1 MDFIGDPFRP
11 LQPYFLAAAFALARM
26 LAMMIVFPVFDR
38 LGVTGFIRNSIALV
52 ISIPLIPMIAAH
64 LEGEQLS
71 FGLIVALILKEVIV
85 GLIVGLV
92 LAVPLYAAEA
102 AGDILDLQ
110 RGSSS
115 ASLSD
120 PLGSIQSNITATLL
134 ALIVIALYFAS
145 GCFDLTLRAIYDS
158 YGIWPVRRFLP
169 LLSREAGGLLL
180 SLLDTIVSTG
190 LMLVGP
196 VVVCLLLVDLLFAL
210 IARAAPSLQP
220 FYLAMT
226 VKNLVFSLVLVLYGA
241 FLIGYMKNGLVVFL
255 DVKPQL
261 EAIAP
266 H

>member
-64 LEGEQLS
+64 LGSEQLS
-71 FGLIVALILKEVIV
+71 LGLIAALLLKEVIV
-85 GLIVGLV
+85 GLVVGVV
-92 LAVPLYAAEA
+92 LAVPLYAAEV

-120 PLGSIQSNITATLL
+120 PLGSTQSNITGTLL

-180 SLLDTIVSTG
+180 SLLDTVVATG
-190 LMLVGP
+190 VMLVGP
-196 VVVCLLLVDLLFAL
+196 IVVCLLLVDLLFAL

-220 FYLAMT
+220 FYLSMT

-241 FLIGYMKNGLVVFL
+241 FLVGYMKNGLVVFL
-255 DVKPQL
+255 DAKPQL

>member
-26 LAMMIVFPVFDR
+26 LAMMTVFPVFDR

-64 LEGEQLS
+64 LGSEQLS
-71 FGLIVALILKEVIV
+71 LGLIAALLLKEVIV
-85 GLIVGLV
+85 GLVVGVV
-92 LAVPLYAAEA
+92 LAVPLYAAEV
-102 AGDILDLQ
+102 AGDVLDLQ

-120 PLGSIQSNITATLL
+120 PLGSTQSNITGTLL

-158 YGIWPVRRFLP
+158 YGIWPVRRLLP

-180 SLLDTIVSTG
+180 SLLDTVVSTG

-220 FYLAMT
+220 FYLSMT

-241 FLIGYMKNGLVVFL
+241 FLVGYMKNGLVVFL

>member
-1 MDFIGDPFRP
+1 MDLTGDPIAS
-11 LQPYFLAAAFALARM
+11 LQPYILAAAFALARM

-38 LGVTGFIRNSIALV
+38 LGVTGLIRNSIALV
-52 ISIPLIPMIAAH
+52 LSIPFIPMIVAH
-64 LEGEQLS
+64 LGSEKLS
-71 FGLIVALILKEVIV
+71 LGLMVALLMKEVIV
-85 GLIVGLV
+85 GLVVGVV
-92 LAVPLYAAEA
+92 LAVPLYAAEV
-102 AGDILDLQ
+102 AGDVLDLQ

-120 PLGSIQSNITATLL
+120 PLGSIQANITGTLL
-134 ALIVIALYFAS
+134 ALVIIALYFAS
-145 GCFDLTLRAIYDS
+145 GCFDLTLRAVYDS

-196 VVVCLLLVDLLFAL
+196 IVVCLLLVDLLFAL

-220 FYLAMT
+220 FYLSMT

-241 FLIGYMKNGLVVFL
+241 FLVGYMKNGLVVFL
-255 DVKPQL
+255 DAKPQL

>member
-1 MDFIGDPFRP
+1 MDFIGDPLHA
-11 LQPYFLAAAFALARM
+11 LQPYIIATALALARM
-26 LAMMIVFPVFDR
+26 LSMMLIFPVFDR
-38 LGVTGFIRNSIALV
+38 LGVTGLIRNSVAIVL
-52 ISIPLIPMIAAH
+52 SIPFIPMIVAH
-64 LEGEQLS
+64 LGSEKLS
-71 FGLIVALILKEVIV
+71 LVLMVALLLKEVIV
-85 GLIVGLV
+85 GLVVGAV
-92 LAVPLYAAEA
+92 LSVPLYAAEV

-115 ASLSD
+115 ASISD
-120 PLGSIQSNITATLL
+120 PLGSIQANLTGTLL
-134 ALIVIALYFAS
+134 ALIVIAVYFAS

-169 LLSREAGGLLL
+169 LFSREAAGLLL

-196 VVVCLLLVDLLFAL
+196 VVVSLLLVDLLFAL

-220 FYLAMT
+220 FYLSMT
-226 VKNLVFSLVLVLYGA
+226 VKNLVFSLVLVLYGV
-241 FLIGYMKNGLVVFL
+241 FLVGYMKNGLVVFL

>member
-1 MDFIGDPFRP
+1 MDLIGDPFKP

-26 LAMMIVFPVFDR
+26 LAMMVVFPVFDR

-52 ISIPLIPMIAAH
+52 ISIPIIPMIVAH
-64 LEGEQLS
+64 LGNEQLS
-71 FGLIVALILKEVIV
+71 LGLIAALLLKEVIV
-85 GLIVGLV
+85 GLVVGVV
-92 LAVPLYAAEA
+92 LAVPLYAAEV
-102 AGDILDLQ
+102 AGDVLDLQ

-120 PLGSIQSNITATLL
+120 PLGTTQANITGTLL

-158 YGIWPVRRFLP
+158 YGIWPVRRILP

-180 SLLDTIVSTG
+180 SLLDTVVATG
-190 LMLVGP
+190 VMLVGP
-196 VVVCLLLVDLLFAL
+196 IVVCLLLVDLLFAL

-220 FYLAMT
+220 FYLSMT

-241 FLIGYMKNGLVVFL
+241 FLVGYMKNGLVVFL

>member
-1 MDFIGDPFRP
+1 MDLIGDPFKP
-11 LQPYFLAAAFALARM
+11 LQPYFIAAAFALARM

-38 LGVTGFIRNSIALV
+38 LGVTGFIRNSIAVV
-52 ISIPLIPMIAAH
+52 ISIPIIPMIVAH
-64 LEGEQLS
+64 LGSEQLS
-71 FGLIVALILKEVIV
+71 LGLIAALLLKEVVV
-85 GLIVGLV
+85 GLIVGVV

-120 PLGSIQSNITATLL
+120 PLGSTQSAITGTLL
-134 ALIVIALYFAS
+134 VLIVIALYFAS

-196 VVVCLLLVDLLFAL
+196 IVVCLLLVDLLFGF

-220 FYLAMT
+220 FYLSMT
-226 VKNLVFSLVLVLYGA
+226 VKNLVFSLVLVLYSA
-241 FLIGYMKNGLVVFL
+241 FLVGYMKNGLVVFL

-266 H
+266 R

>member
-1 MDFIGDPFRP
+1 
-11 LQPYFLAAAFALARM
+11 
-26 LAMMIVFPVFDR
+26 
-38 LGVTGFIRNSIALV
+38 
-52 ISIPLIPMIAAH
+52 MIAAH
-64 LEGEQLS
+64 LGSEKLS
-71 FGLIVALILKEVIV
+71 LGLMAALLLKEIIV
-85 GLIVGLV
+85 GLIVGVV
-92 LAVPLYAAEA
+92 LAVPLYAAEV
-102 AGDILDLQ
+102 AGDIVDLQ

-120 PLGSIQSNITATLL
+120 PLGTTQANITGTLL

-158 YGIWPVRRFLP
+158 YGIWPVRRLLP

-180 SLLDTIVSTG
+180 SLLDTVVATG

-196 VVVCLLLVDLLFAL
+196 IVVCLLLVDLLFAL

-220 FYLAMT
+220 FYLSMT

-241 FLIGYMKNGLVVFL
+241 FLVGYMKNGLVVFL
-255 DVKPQL
+255 DAKPQL

>member
-1 MDFIGDPFRP
+1 MP
-11 LQPYFLAAAFALARM
+11 L
-26 LAMMIVFPVFDR
+26 
-38 LGVTGFIRNSIALV
+38 TS
-52 ISIPLIPMIAAH
+52 S
-64 LEGEQLS
+64 GEQLS
-71 FGLIVALILKEVIV
+71 LGLIAALLLKEVIV
-85 GLIVGLV
+85 GLVVGLV

-120 PLGSIQSNITATLL
+120 PLGSTQAAITGTLL
-134 ALIVIALYFAS
+134 VLIVIALYFAS

-158 YGIWPVRRFLP
+158 YGIWPVRRLLP
-169 LLSREAGGLLL
+169 LFSREAGGLLL

-196 VVVCLLLVDLLFAL
+196 IVVCLLLVDLLFAL

-220 FYLAMT
+220 FYLSMT
-226 VKNLVFSLVLVLYGA
+226 VKNLVFSLVLVLYSA
-241 FLIGYMKNGLVVFL
+241 FLVGYMKNGLVVFL

-266 H
+266 R

>member
-1 MDFIGDPFRP
+1 MDLIGDPFRP

-38 LGVTGFIRNSIALV
+38 LGVTGFVRNSIALV
-52 ISIPLIPMIAAH
+52 ISIPIIPMIVAH
-64 LEGEQLS
+64 LGNEQLS
-71 FGLIVALILKEVIV
+71 LGLIAGLLLKEVIV
-85 GLIVGLV
+85 GLVVGVV
-92 LAVPLYAAEA
+92 LAVPLYAAEV

-120 PLGSIQSNITATLL
+120 PLGSTQSNITGTLL

-180 SLLDTIVSTG
+180 SLLDTIVATG

-196 VVVCLLLVDLLFAL
+196 IVVCLLLVDLLFAL

-220 FYLAMT
+220 FYLSMT

-241 FLIGYMKNGLVVFL
+241 FLVGYMKNGLVVFL
-255 DVKPQL
+255 DAKPQL